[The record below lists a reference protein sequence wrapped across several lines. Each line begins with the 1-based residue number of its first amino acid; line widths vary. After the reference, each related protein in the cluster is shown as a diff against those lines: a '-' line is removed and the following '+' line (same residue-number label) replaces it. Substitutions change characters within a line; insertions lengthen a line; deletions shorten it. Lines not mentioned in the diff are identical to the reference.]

1 MLRPVRRLTAAL
13 LGLLAAASGCGGGAS
28 DTEKVQGVVE
38 AFGRATAAK
47 DYQGLCDRVLAPK
60 LVEEV
65 ERVGLPCEVALRQ
78 GLGEVEAPRLTIGK
92 VTINGDNATAEVLTS
107 AAGEQPSRD
116 VLELIRFGDGWRVA
130 SLN

>member
-13 LGLLAAASGCGGGAS
+13 LGLSVALSGCGGTPDA
-28 DTEKVQGVVE
+28 EKVRVVVE
-38 AFGRATAAK
+38 NFGEATAAK
-47 DYQGLCDRVLAPK
+47 DYQRLCDELLAPK

-78 GLGEVEAPRLTIGK
+78 GLGEVEAPTLTIG
-92 VTINGDNATAEVLTS
+92 TIEIRGDDATAEVRT
-107 AAGEQPSRD
+107 AASGERPSRD
-116 VLELIRFGDGWRVA
+116 VLELIRFGDGWRIA